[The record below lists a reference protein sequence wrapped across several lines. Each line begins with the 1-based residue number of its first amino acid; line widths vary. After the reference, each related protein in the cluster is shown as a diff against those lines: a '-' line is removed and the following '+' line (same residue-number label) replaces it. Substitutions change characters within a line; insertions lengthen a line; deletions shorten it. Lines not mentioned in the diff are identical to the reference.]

1 MLFSRAAVARAL
13 TMTPAPML
21 RPFAFL
27 IAMSVLALQLG
38 ACATDPPAPTAASA
52 SDAAR
57 TLTIQGALSY
67 RARIALP
74 ATAYAVVDVKQGE
87 GPVLAAQRVDLNG
100 RQVPIPFVVTVPRER
115 LRDDGQLRLRGVV
128 FADGREAWSTQ
139 PVPIDTKVPVVDT
152 GVVWMA
158 SAQAAGAF
166 ATTWRCGGQEITLDH
181 TESFTQLLVR
191 TERFRMRPVPAS
203 GAGMRFEGMSDP
215 STSLAYEGTKAR
227 LTVRGNA
234 YPECTETGPAM
245 PLR

>member
-1 MLFSRAAVARAL
+1 MTAA
-13 TMTPAPML
+13 
-21 RPFAFL
+21 
-27 IAMSVLALQLG
+27 VLALLLG
-38 ACATDPPAPTAASA
+38 ACA
-52 SDAAR
+52 SDAPSRAGGDAADAKR
-57 TLTIQGALSY
+57 MLTVQGALSY

-74 ATAYAVVDVKQGE
+74 STAYAVVDVKEGD

-100 RQVPIPFVVTVPRER
+100 RQVPIPFVVSVPRER
-115 LRDDGQLRLRGVV
+115 LRDDAAYRLRGVV
-128 FADGREAWSTQ
+128 YADGREAWSSP
-139 PVPIDTKVPVVDT
+139 PVPIDAKASMVDT
-152 GVVWMA
+152 GIVWMA

-166 ATTWRCGGQEITLDH
+166 ATTWRCGGQEVTLDH

-215 STSLAYEGTKAR
+215 STSLAWDGGKAR

-234 YPECTETGPAM
+234 YPECTETGPAV